1 MPPSGAALI
10 RFARILT
17 ITALAAIAGCGSPP
31 RGIEILVSTAP
42 PGASCVLSRGGI
54 PLATAEPTPAIAIV
68 PIDAAP
74 VAVQCRRPGFADA
87 EAVVPPAARP
97 SYPWFGY
104 PITEYRGAVLVVMT
118 PHFAAL
124 PR

>member
-1 MPPSGAALI
+1 M

-17 ITALAAIAGCGSPP
+17 ITALAAIAGCGTPP
-31 RGIEILVSTAP
+31 RGMEILVSTSP
-42 PGASCVLSRGGI
+42 PGASCVLSRGGV

-74 VAVQCRRPGFADA
+74 LLAQCRRPGFADA